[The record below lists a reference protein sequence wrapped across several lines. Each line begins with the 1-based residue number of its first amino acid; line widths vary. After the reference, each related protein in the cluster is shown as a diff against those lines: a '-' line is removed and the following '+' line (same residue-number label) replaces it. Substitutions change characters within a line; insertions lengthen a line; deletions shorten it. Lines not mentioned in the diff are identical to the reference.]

1 MDFTNCQRCAMAMN
15 HPSQTRRESGLD
27 PGRLGPGR
35 RCLPGNRSFAVS
47 LIIMIVIAVIGFT
60 TVRVVARVLVSEM
73 SGADS
78 RRRRTRG

>member
-1 MDFTNCQRCAMAMN
+1 MAMN
-15 HPSQTRRESGLD
+15 HPIQTRRESGLGGAGSVLAAD
-27 PGRLGPGR
+27 AFPGT
-35 RCLPGNRSFAVS
+35 RSFAVS